1 MPSAADTKRAS
12 FPAFFLMWA
21 EIQRWE
27 VPAFHLVVCQ
37 WLESF
42 GRLGLLMMPRGHA
55 KSTILAVYN
64 AWRYYCDPTYRILHQ
79 GDQDDTAYK
88 MSRDTQAVLAR
99 HPLCKHCRKSAGETQ
114 TWWVEGATDLRN
126 ASMQARGITS
136 NVTSSRA
143 DEVQNDDVEVPR
155 NIATPEAR
163 QKLRYRLGEQT
174 HILVPGGRTLYIGTP
189 HTHETLYDDI
199 KALGAD
205 CLIMKMFGKEHR
217 ISEDAGEQARDGAF
231 TVDFR
236 PEYVFRGISKAARLL
251 REDKDYTVHDQG
263 GRYRVVFSEPVRVV
277 TDLYAG
283 ALWPERFTAEEM
295 EDRRRKCRT
304 FNEWDSQYQLH
315 AKPITD
321 IRLNPDRLLA
331 YEVEPVIRHAN
342 GELGMF
348 LGDVRIVSANLR
360 WDPASGKLKSDVS
373 ALCLV
378 LQDALGNL
386 YWHRAIPLLGEL
398 AEFGGAGASGRIT
411 GGQVMQVCDVVEAFQ
426 LSRVVVEVNGIGG
439 HVPSILRGALKQR
452 RLQCGVS
459 EDDAR
464 SNKNQ
469 DILGT
474 FEPALSGQY
483 LWAHTSVLEVVETQM
498 REWNPAVK
506 EQEDDYLDCAA
517 RAISA
522 EPVRIG
528 KQVAGKPAADRA
540 EHWAQGAGEYEVE
553 FSR

>member
-1 MPSAADTKRAS
+1 MSSSAGGIKAS

-21 EIQRWE
+21 EIQNWD
-27 VPAFHLVVCQ
+27 VPPFHLAVCQ

-64 AWRYYCDPTYRILHQ
+64 AWRYYRDPTYRILHQ

-99 HPLCKHCRKSAGETQ
+99 HPLCQPCRKAAGETQ
-114 TWWVEGATDLRN
+114 MWWVTGATDLRN

-155 NIATPEAR
+155 NINTPEAR

-189 HTHETLYDDI
+189 HTHETLYDDV

-205 CLIMKMFGKEHR
+205 CLILKAFEQERR
-217 ISEDAGEQARDGAF
+217 IAEEEGGSVF
-231 TVDFR
+231 TADFR
-236 PEYVFRGISKAARLL
+236 PEYVFRGIFKAARLL
-251 REDKDYTVHDQG
+251 VEGEDYSVHPDGNQWQV
-263 GRYRVVFSEPVRVV
+263 RFTEPVRIV

-283 ALWPERFTAEEM
+283 ALWPNRFTVEEM

-315 AKPITD
+315 ARPVTD
-321 IRLNPDRLLA
+321 VRLNPERLLA
-331 YEVEPVIRHAN
+331 YDIEPEIRRAN
-342 GELGMF
+342 DELGMF
-348 LGDVRIVSANLR
+348 LGTVRIVSANLR
-360 WDPASGKLKSDVS
+360 WDPSSGKPNSDVS

-378 LQDALGNL
+378 LQDAFGNL

-398 AEFGGAGASGRIT
+398 AEFNGDGANARIT
-411 GGQVMQVCDVVEAFQ
+411 GGQVMQVCDLIEQFQ

-439 HVPSILRGALKQR
+439 HVPAILRGALKQR
-452 RLQCGVS
+452 KLRCGVS

-469 DILGT
+469 DILGV
-474 FEPALSGQY
+474 FEPALSAQY
-483 LWAHTSVLEVVETQM
+483 LWVHESVLDAVETQM
-498 REWNPAVK
+498 REWNPGVK
-506 EQEDDYLDCAA
+506 EQPDDYLDCAA
-517 RAISA
+517 RAILA

-528 KQVAGKPAADRA
+528 RQVAGKQAPEET

>member
-1 MPSAADTKRAS
+1 MSSSAAATKKKAS

-21 EIQRWE
+21 EIQNWE
-27 VPAFHLVVCQ
+27 VPAFHLLVCQ

-64 AWRYYCDPTYRILHQ
+64 AWRYYIDPTYRILHQ

-99 HPLCKHCRKSAGETQ
+99 HPLCAGCRKAAGETQ
-114 TWWVEGATDLRN
+114 MWWVAGATDLRN

-205 CLIMKMFGKEHR
+205 CLILKAFAQEHR
-217 ISEDAGEQARDGAF
+217 ISEEAGEKGREF
-231 TVDFR
+231 MIDFR
-236 PEYVFRGISKAARLL
+236 PEFVFRGISKAAKLL
-251 REDKDYTVHDQG
+251 REGQDYSVHQVG
-263 GRYRVVFSEPVRVV
+263 SQYRVEFMEPVRMV

-283 ALWPERFTAEEM
+283 ALWPERFTADEM

-315 AKPITD
+315 AKPVTD
-321 IRLNPDRLLA
+321 VRLNPERLLA
-331 YEVEPVIRHAN
+331 YNVEPEIRQAN
-342 GELGMF
+342 DELGMF
-348 LGDVRIVSANLR
+348 LGTVRIVSANLR
-360 WDPASGKLKSDVS
+360 WDPSSGKPNSDVS

-378 LQDALGNL
+378 LQDAFGNL

-398 AEFGGAGASGRIT
+398 AEFNGDGATARIT
-411 GGQVMQVCDVVEAFQ
+411 GGQVMQVCDVIERFQ
-426 LSRVVVEVNGIGG
+426 LARVVVEVNGIGG
-439 HVPSILRGALKQR
+439 HVPAILRGALKQR
-452 RLQCGVS
+452 RLRCGVT

-464 SNKNQ
+464 GNKNQ
-469 DILGT
+469 EILGV
-474 FEPALSGQY
+474 FEPALSAQY
-483 LWAHTSVLEVVETQM
+483 LWVHESVLDTVETQM
-498 REWNPAVK
+498 REWNPGIK
-506 EQEDDYLDCAA
+506 DQPDDYLDCAA
-517 RAISA
+517 RAILA

-528 KQVAGKPAADRA
+528 KQVAGKPAPERP
-540 EHWAQGAGEYEVE
+540 EHWAQGAGEFEVE